1 MHRFRPRAVFPRLP
15 PSRVKMAKLSNTW
28 SSVQRTFT
36 RFVAV
41 PRFGP
46 ICPDMAARRP
56 TFSRNCS
63 RYSAIVS
70 RPSLAGSHSHSNN
83 YIAPVPGRL
92 AARPPAGSIIGF
104 MGTPAFQRS
113 FRYGRWYTPRPP
125 KRCARP
131 AKISHSRL
139 DMEKWD
145 RRVPSRFTGRR
156 QSSQRIAD
164 NRPEESSSI
173 VTTLLD
179 RRGPAIAK
187 PQKPKH
193 AASPVSLNR
202 LDGMT
207 TFMLLALFGGVDA
220 LELED

>member
-36 RFVAV
+36 RFAAV

-104 MGTPAFQRS
+104 MGTPRFPEIIQIRQVVYPATAKKMRS
-113 FRYGRWYTPRPP
+113 ARKNLPFSTGYGEMGPP
-125 KRCARP
+125 CAQP
-131 AKISHSRL
+131 FHGAPSI
-139 DMEKWD
+139 
-145 RRVPSRFTGRR
+145 VPTDCR
-156 QSSQRIAD
+156 QSSRRIIV
-164 NRPEESSSI
+164 NRHNVARS
-173 VTTLLD
+173 TRTGD
-179 RRGPAIAK
+179 C
-187 PQKPKH
+187 
-193 AASPVSLNR
+193 
-202 LDGMT
+202 
-207 TFMLLALFGGVDA
+207 
-220 LELED
+220 

>member
-36 RFVAV
+36 RFAAV

-104 MGTPAFQRS
+104 MGTPAFRRS
-113 FRYGRWYTPRPP
+113 FRYGRMYTPRPS

-131 AKISHSRL
+131 AKPPILDRIWRNGTAVCPAVSRGAVNRPNGL
-139 DMEKWD
+139 PTI
-145 RRVPSRFTGRR
+145 VPKNHR
-156 QSSQRIAD
+156 QSSQRC
-164 NRPEESSSI
+164 SI
-173 VTTLLD
+173 DAD
-179 RRGPAIAK
+179 RRLLN
-187 PQKPKH
+187 PK
-193 AASPVSLNR
+193 SRSTRRRPFR
-202 LDGMT
+202 
-207 TFMLLALFGGVDA
+207 
-220 LELED
+220 